1 LRITGL
7 AFYACWG
14 ELRARHGGGIVL
26 VMAERTKHEIREQDV
41 QGLKYLR
48 KIRPLL
54 SRLRTVGTERDIAGN
69 RRLFMDQYCALILMS
84 LFSPA
89 IESLRDLQRA
99 SELDKVRKRLGVTR
113 ASLGS
118 LSESVAIFDPAPL
131 KEIAVELG
139 HTIRSRPDRRFDA
152 VGQRITAVDGTV
164 IETVKRVAELS
175 WTPMAGGKHLSAY
188 RLHTHFEVLSGKAV
202 RIDATAANTK
212 GDADERAVL
221 ERTIEADRCYVI
233 DRGYAKFGLWNA
245 IHAKGSSYVCRVRD
259 KTATTVKQVNNLTEA
274 DRAARVISDEIVDLG
289 WKSRHRTRPDHP
301 VRLICVEVKPHESYR
316 GMRGPDCDGVLRL
329 VTNRLDLPAELIAE
343 MYRLR
348 WVIEMF
354 FRTFKQL
361 LGCKHLFS
369 GKHNGVEIQAYCA
382 MIVCMLILMYTG
394 AKPNR
399 AMYQMVWYYLIG
411 LASLKELEAFIK
423 TRK

>member
-1 LRITGL
+1 
-7 AFYACWG
+7 
-14 ELRARHGGGIVL
+14 
-26 VMAERTKHEIREQDV
+26 MAGPTKREIHDQDV
-41 QGLKYLR
+41 QGLKCLR

-54 SRLRTVGTERDIAGN
+54 SRLRKVGTERDRAGN

-99 SELDKVRKRLGVTR
+99 CTLDKVRKRLGVSR
-113 ASLGS
+113 VSLGS

-131 KEIAVELG
+131 KEIAAELG
-139 HTIRSRPDRRFDA
+139 HTIRSKPDHRFDS

-175 WTPMAGGKHLSAY
+175 WTPKAEGKHLSAY

-202 RIDATAANTK
+202 RIDAT
-212 GDADERAVL
+212 
-221 ERTIEADRCYVI
+221 
-233 DRGYAKFGLWNA
+233 
-245 IHAKGSSYVCRVRD
+245 GSSYVCRSSDR
-259 KTATTVKQVNNLTEA
+259 TLATVTHANELTDT
-274 DRAARVISDEIVDLG
+274 DRAANVISDEIVELG
-289 WKSRHRTRPDHP
+289 WKAKHRTRPDHP
-301 VRLICVEVKPHESYR
+301 VRLICVAVKPHESSR
-316 GMRGPDCDGVLRL
+316 GWKGPHCDGVLRL

-348 WVIEMF
+348 WIIEMF

-361 LGCKHLFS
+361 LGCKHLVS
-369 GKHNGVEIQAYCA
+369 DKHNGVEIQAYCV
-382 MIVCMLILMYTG
+382 MIVCMLILIYTG
-394 AKPNR
+394 EKPNR

-411 LASLKELEAFIK
+411 TRGWDSPKRPWFDGSPKRKRGRNAFPRLRFGLPLWGGSGLPLPLSRRGRPAK
-423 TRK
+423 PWMAQRQSVRVNAARRAK